1 MRFSTKPPNRAL
13 MTQLETKR
21 FILRPVTKREL
32 FGDPH
37 GWRTNPRIY
46 HDLYNRK
53 APLGW
58 LEWLRVGPFPD
69 GERRFT
75 FAIVPRGSD
84 RPIGYHLV
92 RLTTPTTARNTAGIH
107 DEAWLGKDV
116 AVEAR
121 ARLMNHFFRHGIERF
136 ASSCV
141 ARNLPSVFT
150 YRKLGYAH
158 VGTSTAPRPD
168 PETGKP
174 VDLLLFEMRKDDWRR
189 SRYAEPDL

>member
-1 MRFSTKPPNRAL
+1 MRFSLKPPDTRL
-13 MTQLETKR
+13 QVTLETER

-32 FGDPH
+32 FGDPG
-37 GWRTNPRIY
+37 GWRNNRRIY
-46 HDLYNRK
+46 RDLYRRA
-53 APLGW
+53 APLG
-58 LEWLRVGPFPD
+58 LLDWLRVGPFPD

-75 FAIVPRGSD
+75 FAIVPKGSD
-84 RPIGYHLV
+84 RPVGYHLI
-92 RLTTPTTARNTAGIH
+92 RLATPTTARNTVGIH

-121 ARLMNHFFRHGIERF
+121 AKLMNHFFRHGIERF
-136 ASSCV
+136 ASRCA

-158 VGTSTAPRPD
+158 VGTSPAERPD

-174 VDLLLFEMRKDDWRR
+174 VDMLLFEMRKDDWKR
-189 SRYAEPDL
+189 SRYAEPNL